1 MDRLTCPCCHEKASL
16 ETRFDVKGRPYLTCA
31 SCSVRIFPRG
41 VQSIVGLTM
50 MSPLV
55 DALRER
61 ISTDRAEWDRAQ
73 ETRRRVEEA
82 MTHRAAPATATAAT
96 LAEPTA
102 ATAGGAR

>member
-1 MDRLTCPCCHEKASL
+1 MDRLTCPCCHEPAKL
-16 ETRFDVKGRPYLTCA
+16 ETRFDVKGRPYLTCG

-61 ISTDRAEWDRAQ
+61 IGADRAEWERAQ
-73 ETRRRVEEA
+73 ETRRRVEAA
-82 MTHRAAPATATAAT
+82 MTHRTAPATATAAT
-96 LAEPTA
+96 LAEPVTA
-102 ATAGGAR
+102 AGGTR

>member
-1 MDRLTCPCCHEKASL
+1 MDRLTCPCCHEPAKL
-16 ETRFDVKGRPYLTCA
+16 ETRFDVKGRPYLTCG

-61 ISTDRAEWDRAQ
+61 IGADRAEWERAQ
-73 ETRRRVEEA
+73 ETRRRVELPPISTPSRYIRIWANWAQSGKVHLE
-82 MTHRAAPATATAAT
+82 
-96 LAEPTA
+96 
-102 ATAGGAR
+102 